1 MAVKYSPFY
10 RFSGFDTSTDGIRNW
25 HDCTIKIIIND
36 MQLQYNYNTHNFS
49 ISGIG
54 NVFIKLPF

>member
-10 RFSGFDTSTDGIRNW
+10 RFSGFDTSTDGNW

-36 MQLQYNYNTHNFS
+36 NCNTITIHTILAFLVLVKS
-49 ISGIG
+49 
-54 NVFIKLPF
+54 L

>member
-10 RFSGFDTSTDGIRNW
+10 RFSGFDTSTDGNW

-36 MQLQYNYNTHNFS
+36 NTYNFS
-49 ISGIG
+49 IPAGIG
-54 NVFIKLPF
+54 NVFIKLPY